1 VVGEEWTEKE
11 EGVVVVLE
19 EEDNHKSVV
28 DNCEDT

>member
-11 EGVVVVLE
+11 DGVVVVLE

-28 DNCEDT
+28 DNDER

>member
-11 EGVVVVLE
+11 DGVVLVLE

-28 DNCEDT
+28 DNDER

>member
-28 DNCEDT
+28 DNDER

>member
-19 EEDNHKSVV
+19 EEANHKSVV
-28 DNCEDT
+28 DNDER